1 MGILDR
7 LSPSAQFIEV
17 IEWLDDTGNTLVYRF
32 PVRDQEI
39 KNGAQLIVRESQ
51 AAVFVHEGQIA
62 DQFPPGRYTID
73 GGNTPI
79 LSKLG
84 AWKYGFNSP
93 FKSEVYFVSTKQ
105 FQDLKWGTPNPVMMR
120 DPDFGMVRLRAF
132 GIYSI
137 RVADPQAF
145 IKEIAGTNARFVTED
160 VEGQLKRTLV
170 SSFTDA
176 LGESKIALVYGQMN
190 EPPGAR
196 LRVALSGL
204 AITEYFRD
212 EKNQDVL
219 LFIDNIFRFSQAGS
233 EVSALLGR
241 TPSAVGYQPTL
252 ATEMGALQERITST
266 KKGSITSFQAVYVP
280 ADDLTDPAPAT
291 TFAHLDATIV
301 LERSIA
307 ELGIYPAVD
316 PLASTSRSL
325 APEIVGQEHYDVA
338 RGVQRVLQRFKDL
351 QDIIA
356 ILGMDELSPEDKET
370 VFRARKIQRFLSQP
384 FSVAQVFTGT
394 EGKQVQVADTVRG
407 FKEILDGKHDSVPEG
422 AFYMK
427 GGIEEVVAAAAEDS
441 GKPAEKPKDQKPK

>member
-7 LSPSAQFIEV
+7 LSPSSQFIEV
-17 IEWLDDTGNTLVYRF
+17 IEWLDDSTNTLVYRF

-51 AAVFVHEGQIA
+51 SAVFVYEGQIA

-137 RVADPQAF
+137 RVADPQSF

-176 LGESKIALVYGQMN
+176 LGEAKIAALDLASNYDELGKFMRGKMADDFKAWGLELIKFVIENISLPPEVEAAMDKRTSMGVIGDVGRYTQFQAADAMRDAAQNPSGGAGTGAGLGAGFALGNAMAGAMSDALKQSKEGATSTAPTAAPGEASVACSKCGNKNSPTAKFCTECGTKLVPATCPNCQN
-190 EPPGAR
+190 ELPPGAKFCN
-196 LRVALSGL
+196 
-204 AITEYFRD
+204 EC
-212 EKNQDVL
+212 
-219 LFIDNIFRFSQAGS
+219 
-233 EVSALLGR
+233 
-241 TPSAVGYQPTL
+241 
-252 ATEMGALQERITST
+252 
-266 KKGSITSFQAVYVP
+266 
-280 ADDLTDPAPAT
+280 
-291 TFAHLDATIV
+291 
-301 LERSIA
+301 
-307 ELGIYPAVD
+307 
-316 PLASTSRSL
+316 
-325 APEIVGQEHYDVA
+325 GQ
-338 RGVQRVLQRFKDL
+338 
-351 QDIIA
+351 
-356 ILGMDELSPEDKET
+356 
-370 VFRARKIQRFLSQP
+370 KI
-384 FSVAQVFTGT
+384 
-394 EGKQVQVADTVRG
+394 
-407 FKEILDGKHDSVPEG
+407 
-422 AFYMK
+422 
-427 GGIEEVVAAAAEDS
+427 
-441 GKPAEKPKDQKPK
+441 